1 MQIDSTEPF
10 LKKQNYSY
18 IERQNRIK
26 SITNEI
32 SSIMIKGFIKKV
44 YGILIS
50 QILLTF
56 AICIFASYNK
66 FFQYLLSFKTLLVL
80 DVIIA
85 IGMVV
90 LLFLKMKW
98 FMQVP
103 LNYFLLLI
111 FTLSM
116 SWIVAREACQYSIK
130 SLIIS
135 FSLTLI
141 TVVFITIYTLI
152 TERKVAFAIT
162 IIIISFFLLLI
173 AFVLYLFLRLSIL
186 YLVCN
191 VFCLIIFSI

>member
-10 LKKQNYSY
+10 LKKQNYSN

-116 SWIVAREACQYSIK
+116 SWIVSREA
-130 SLIIS
+130 
-135 FSLTLI
+135 
-141 TVVFITIYTLI
+141 
-152 TERKVAFAIT
+152 
-162 IIIISFFLLLI
+162 
-173 AFVLYLFLRLSIL
+173 
-186 YLVCN
+186 
-191 VFCLIIFSI
+191 